1 MGTTESKTVYFEKG
15 GRENTDAALS
25 IAKERADALGI
36 KDIIVASYSG
46 FTGARAVEIFAGCS
60 VTVVNGL
67 QSDRMEPEY
76 RRVIEEGNAK
86 ILSAG
91 HAFGML
97 GRAVRNKFSTIQS
110 DEIIAHVLRLFS
122 QGVKV
127 AAEITCMAT
136 DAGIIKPGTQVIAIG
151 GSGQGADSAAVI
163 KATNTQT
170 FFDTRFLEIL
180 CKPRT

>member
-1 MGTTESKTVYFEKG
+1 MGLTEAKTLYFEKG
-15 GRENTDAALS
+15 GKENTDAALA

-36 KDIIVASYSG
+36 KDVIVASYSG
-46 FTGARAVEIFAGCS
+46 STGAKAVKVFAGCN

-67 QSDRMEPEY
+67 QNDKMDLVHRQE
-76 RRVIEEGNAK
+76 IEASGAR
-86 ILSAG
+86 ILSTG

-97 GRAVRNKFSTIQS
+97 GRAVRNKFGSIQP

-127 AAEITCMAT
+127 TAEIACMAT
-136 DAGIIKPGTQVIAIG
+136 DAGIVTPGTEVISIG

-163 KATNTQT
+163 KVANTQN
-170 FFDTRFLEIL
+170 FFDIRLLEIL